1 MIRLRQLFCGAL
13 AVCAASAAPAT
24 AQQRADSAS
33 TKSIVIDGRRVR
45 VQVAGLERR
54 TRGSPIVVF
63 EAGATNSL
71 DAWRAVVP
79 KVAAVAPVV
88 AYDRAGLGQSAWDSV
103 TPTPRHVATRLRRML
118 KEVGAEPPY
127 VLVGHS
133 WGASLMRFYAG
144 YHPGEVAGLVYADP
158 GPIITQSVA
167 DEIAPFDS
175 IGAGRAGYTAFWS
188 SYAAIIERASPAAR
202 AEFTVYRGLTERE
215 VADRDLAPA
224 PNVPVVML
232 IAAKPFPS
240 PLQLPYDAQAHFEAD
255 LRHRIRMLQEW
266 ALGAPKGTVV
276 VTNHTSH
283 AIPREDPDLI
293 VWAVKRV
300 IDAIP
305 RR

>member
-1 MIRLRQLFCGAL
+1 MVTPGSLTHSQWRQRVIRLRHLFCAL
-13 AVCAASAAPAT
+13 AVCAASASPAT
-24 AQQRADSAS
+24 ARQRADSAS
-33 TKSIVIDGRRVR
+33 TKSIVINGRPVR

-71 DAWRAVVP
+71 DVWRAVVP
-79 KVAAVAPVV
+79 QVAAVAPVV

-103 TPTPRHVATRLRRML
+103 APTPRHVATRLRRML
-118 KEVGAEPPY
+118 KEIGAEPPY
-127 VLVGHS
+127 VLVGS
-133 WGASLMRFYAG
+133 G
-144 YHPGEVAGLVYADP
+144 
-158 GPIITQSVA
+158 
-167 DEIAPFDS
+167 
-175 IGAGRAGYTAFWS
+175 
-188 SYAAIIERASPAAR
+188 YAAVIERASPAAR

-215 VADRDLAPA
+215 VVDRDLAPA

-240 PLQLPYDAQAHFEAD
+240 PLQLPFDAQAHFEAD

-300 IDAIP
+300 LDAIP
-305 RR
+305 RRP